1 MGKLIRRMGD
11 LPLQIVLEAKHI
23 INQLGIE
30 YSRFELFLDKEA
42 RRAQIVKE
50 EQPRIQPKPQPGM
63 DKLVGKQAKYDIFSE
78 TGVLLVAARTVLTRF
93 HLQLLRM
100 HNVTSIPVMPD
111 EHKSAAAALLQE
123 ATRYAEDLFYRI
135 RTNRQIPMLEIRSN
149 LIPFIHQAA
158 EHDDLFQ
165 IIEAVRSKDAYTYK
179 HSVGV
184 GVLASLIGK
193 WMGLD
198 ASEQSLVATAAT
210 LHDVGKMKVSQ
221 ELLQKPG
228 KLTDIEYAE
237 MKRHTVYGYEMLKET
252 AGLNRRIALVAL
264 QHHERADGSG
274 YPLKLH
280 GMQTDPLSKIVAVAD
295 VFHAM
300 TSDRPYQQ
308 ALPLQSVLEQMRK
321 CTFHGL
327 DPVIVDVLLRHVG
340 RNMLGK
346 QALLNDGRLGEVVH
360 VNPHDIFR
368 PLVQVKQ
375 SFLDLSQENN
385 LYIKAIIA

>member
-1 MGKLIRRMGD
+1 
-11 LPLQIVLEAKHI
+11 LQIVIEAKHI
-23 INQLGIE
+23 VNQLGIDV
-30 YSRFELFLDKEA
+30 SRFELFLNKEKG
-42 RRAQIVKE
+42 RVQNMREHQAQS
-50 EQPRIQPKPQPGM
+50 GM
-63 DKLVGKQAKYDIFSE
+63 DKLAGRQVKHDIFNESG
-78 TGVLLVAARTVLTRF
+78 TLLVAARTVLTRY
-93 HLQLLRM
+93 HLQLLKL
-100 HNVTSIPVMPD
+100 HHVTNIQVMPE
-111 EHKSAAAALLQE
+111 EHKTAAAILLQE
-123 ATRYAEDLFYRI
+123 ASRYAEDLFYRI

-158 EHDDLFQ
+158 EHDDLFH

-193 WMGLD
+193 WMGME
-198 ASEQSLVATAAT
+198 ASEQSLIATAAT

-221 ELLQKPG
+221 ELLQKADR
-228 KLTDIEYAE
+228 LTDAEYEE
-237 MKRHTVYGYEMLKET
+237 MKRHTVYGYEMLRET

-280 GMQTDPLSKIVAVAD
+280 GAQTDPLSKIVAVAD

-308 ALPLQSVLEQMRK
+308 ALPLADVLEQMRK
-321 CTFHGL
+321 GTFHGL
-327 DPVIVDVLLRHVG
+327 DPVIVNVLLNNVG
-340 RNMLGK
+340 RSMLGK
-346 QALLNDGRLGEVVH
+346 KALLNDGRQAEVVY

-375 SFLDLSQENN
+375 SFVDLSKERG
-385 LYIKAIIA
+385 LYIKSIIA